1 MQFDEG
7 QWVQIQQRGQFDNPV
22 DYFSR
27 SIEEYVNGF
36 GDLSKEF
43 WLGLDKISRM
53 TSGGAQLRIELETF
67 EVGTFRFLENHSNYS
82 FLTSRV
88 IRFMQSTQA
97 LS

>member
-1 MQFDEG
+1 MLQFDEG

-27 SIEEYVNGF
+27 SMDEYVNGF
-36 GDLSKEF
+36 GDLTKEF

-67 EVGTFRFLENHSNYS
+67 EVGEFWFLRKL
-82 FLTSRV
+82 FQL
-88 IRFMQSTQA
+88 
-97 LS
+97 